1 MLSAHDSRAAPLLCP
16 LPPSLLCSP
25 SAAYTWLQP
34 TSSTGA
40 AQNCSILPFLI
51 PRLCFPDGFS
61 NGKSTKCCSV
71 CTALQPFQ
79 PCCSTSHNPVQGY
92 SLGKAQP
99 REICSQQIAPGE
111 HSCSDVS
118 EVISLSFPNLEHAIW
133 FCILLFKGGTH
144 KRFCNN
150 QELLVSFTTFAL
162 RKGFLFCLHQCDSH
176 CVL

>member
-1 MLSAHDSRAAPLLCP
+1 MPPASIPPVLPNHSHACIAAAHQLHWISPELQHSA
-16 LPPSLLCSP
+16 
-25 SAAYTWLQP
+25 
-34 TSSTGA
+34 
-40 AQNCSILPFLI
+40 FFV
-51 PRLCFPDGFS
+51 PRLCFSDGFS

-79 PCCSTSHNPVQGY
+79 PCSSTSHNPVQGY
-92 SLGKAQP
+92 RLGKAQP
-99 REICSQQIAPGE
+99 REICSQQIVPGE

-133 FCILLFKGGTH
+133 FCIRFKDG
-144 KRFCNN
+144 KRFFNN
-150 QELLVSFTTFAL
+150 QELLISFITFAL